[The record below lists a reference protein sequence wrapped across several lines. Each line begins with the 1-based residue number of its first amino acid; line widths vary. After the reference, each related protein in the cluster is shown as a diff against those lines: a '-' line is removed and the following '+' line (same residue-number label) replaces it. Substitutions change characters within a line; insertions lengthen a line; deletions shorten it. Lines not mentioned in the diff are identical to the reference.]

1 MLHIFRLML
10 IGVSFTI
17 ACLID
22 FVLVLLRPFNPDNTR
37 LCARMLSIPGVWS
50 LGIKIDVD
58 LRHLHAQP
66 SASVSVLNHQ
76 SNWDILVLARVV
88 PANTVT
94 VGKHSLLWLPIFG
107 QIYWLA
113 GNILINRTNPKEAKQ
128 AMLKTTHALKD
139 DNTSI
144 WIFPEGTRNHGRGLL
159 PFKRGAFLTA
169 INAGVPIVPVCC
181 SSYHGHI
188 RLNRWHAGTVAI
200 RALPPIPT
208 EGLTPNDATALMERC
223 REDMLRCIAELD
235 AECMRKDA
243 AIWDGKTT

>member
-1 MLHIFRLML
+1 MLLHALRLL
-10 IGVSFTI
+10 YISVSFTI
-17 ACLID
+17 ACLMGFI
-22 FVLVLLRPFNPDNTR
+22 FVLLRPFNPDNTR
-37 LCARMLSIPGVWS
+37 RCAHLFAIPGVWGM
-50 LGIKIDVD
+50 GIKMEVD
-58 LRHLHAQP
+58 MQHLHAQP
-66 SASVSVLNHQ
+66 RACVSVLNHQ
-76 SNWDILVLARVV
+76 SNWDILILARVV
-88 PANTVT
+88 TANTVT
-94 VGKHSLLWLPIFG
+94 VGKHSLMWLPIFG

-144 WIFPEGTRNHGRGLL
+144 WIFPEGTRNHGKGLL

-200 RALPPIPT
+200 RTLPPIHT
-208 EGLTPNDATALMERC
+208 EGLSPNDASALMDRC

-235 AECMRKDA
+235 AECARKDA
-243 AIWDGKTT
+243 AIWGGK